1 MRRLQL
7 SKPLP
12 DRPPYLGIARAYTRS
27 WLSSSAL
34 PPGDFVHIDHLERA
48 NRTLLIERARTYG
61 PIFKG
66 FMENRLAVC
75 VLGHVTGRRLL
86 KEHASALQPVSIQLE
101 SLFPKGFMR
110 QMEGQCHRDYRQIL
124 VRSLME
130 VDLAAAA
137 PLLETIV
144 SQDLEAFARDPETDP
159 DKHSWSDA
167 LSQIATGLLL
177 CVFFGA
183 RPGCAYFNRLMTA
196 YRNLGT
202 NGVVWRITGKQA
214 RAFEV
219 LRAEIQAAGI
229 SEDQTPGLGL
239 IEQMRALSPIDETML
254 GNLIYMVEL
263 GRYDLRGLLRWVS
276 KYAAEQPD
284 WLDRIAAE
292 PVDAPGGH
300 GSAAEAFVMEVLR
313 LEQSERLMR
322 NVLRDIV
329 FDGFLIPKGA
339 LLRICMWEAH
349 KDEDVFRQPFTFDPS
364 RFLGEHGLGD
374 RFSPFGLDH
383 HHCPLSSIS
392 VRLAMIFLR
401 LLARTYRI
409 DLRGSAQAV
418 RGPYHWEPAPSFS
431 VSLQPH

>member
-159 DKHSWSDA
+159 DKRSWSDA

-183 RPGCAYFNRLMTA
+183 RPGCAYFDRLMTA
-196 YRNLGT
+196 YRNLGPH
-202 NGVVWRITGKQA
+202 GVVWRITGKQA

-219 LRAEIQAAGI
+219 LRTEFQAAGT

-292 PVDAPGGH
+292 PVDAPGGN

-313 LEQSERLMR
+313 LEQS
-322 NVLRDIV
+322 
-329 FDGFLIPKGA
+329 
-339 LLRICMWEAH
+339 
-349 KDEDVFRQPFTFDPS
+349 
-364 RFLGEHGLGD
+364 
-374 RFSPFGLDH
+374 
-383 HHCPLSSIS
+383 
-392 VRLAMIFLR
+392 
-401 LLARTYRI
+401 
-409 DLRGSAQAV
+409 
-418 RGPYHWEPAPSFS
+418 
-431 VSLQPH
+431 